1 MKNCMRKLAP
11 VFNTNR
17 MVQDYAE
24 KFYVPAHLRGRSCW
38 PTTSRDPL
46 AGQA

>member
-24 KFYVPAHLRGRSCW
+24 KFYIPALDARRDARR
-38 PTTSRDPL
+38 PT
-46 AGQA
+46 G